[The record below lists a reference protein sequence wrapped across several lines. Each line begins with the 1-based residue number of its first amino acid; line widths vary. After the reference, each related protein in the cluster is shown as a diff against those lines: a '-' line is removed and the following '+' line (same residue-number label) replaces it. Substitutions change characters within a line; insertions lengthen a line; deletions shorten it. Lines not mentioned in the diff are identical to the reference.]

1 MLMQF
6 IKSII
11 FILPSFMITIEIAH
25 EADKEQLTRVEL
37 ESKIQSIPECIDAIE
52 IDYDVRLYR
61 WETYFNGTSPA
72 SSKPGRIILKAVTDD
87 AIIGCIA
94 GHLTNRYG
102 LDAEIQSFY
111 ILKEYQR
118 NGTGKQLL
126 KKLVE
131 WLLTQHAK
139 SLCVGIK
146 PANKY
151 KAFYLKYRGKY
162 LNGHWIYWDD
172 MEALVKQLHSVT

>member
-1 MLMQF
+1 
-6 IKSII
+6 
-11 FILPSFMITIEIAH
+11 MITIEIAH
-25 EADKEQLTRVEL
+25 EADKEQLTTIEI
-37 ESKIQSIPECIDAIE
+37 ESKIQSIPECVDAIE
-52 IDYDVRLYR
+52 IDYDLRLYR
-61 WETYFNGTSPA
+61 WGTYFNGTSPA
-72 SSKPGRIILKAVTDD
+72 SSKPPRIILKAVTDGT
-87 AIIGCIA
+87 IIGYIA

-126 KKLVE
+126 KILVE

-139 SLCVGIK
+139 SLCAGIN

-151 KAFYLKYRGKY
+151 QAFYLKYGGRY
-162 LNGHWIYWDD
+162 LNEYWIWWNDA
-172 MEALVKQLHSVT
+172 EKLLGKIG